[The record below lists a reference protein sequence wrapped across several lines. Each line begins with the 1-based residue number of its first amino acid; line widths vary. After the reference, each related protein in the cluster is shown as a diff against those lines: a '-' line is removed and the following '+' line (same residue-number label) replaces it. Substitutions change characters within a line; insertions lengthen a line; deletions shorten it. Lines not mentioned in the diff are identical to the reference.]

1 MLRDK
6 IGPGPDAPL
15 YAEVRGR
22 IVDSLRRS
30 EWGHGGRIPTEPQ
43 LAKRY
48 GVSIGTVRKAVDA
61 LVADR
66 ILLRRAGRGT
76 FVASHMDESA
86 FAQFLQMVDTNGQRV
101 IPGAILRS
109 FASQRAPAEAAARL
123 RLRPGTSVFAIENL
137 RVWQDRPVMLDR
149 IWVPRPLLDGLR
161 REEFAAR
168 PGSIYGFYQERGLTV
183 TRIQEEICAS
193 AAEPDVADALG
204 IAKGFAV
211 MLVRRTAFSFGPE
224 PIEFRHRFVPASTIR
239 YRNDLGL
246 RLDNRGKAV

>member
-1 MLRDK
+1 MLGQE

-86 FAQFLQMVDTNGQRV
+86 FAQFLQMVDADGRRV
-101 IPGAILRS
+101 VPRSELHS
-109 FASQRAPAEAAARL
+109 FATQRAPAEAAARL
-123 RLRPGTSVFAIENL
+123 RLRPGSGVLFIENL
-137 RVWQDRPVMLDR
+137 RIWQDRPVMFDR
-149 IWVPRPLLDGLR
+149 IWVPRTLLAGLR
-161 REEFAAR
+161 QEEFAAR

-183 TRIQEEICAS
+183 TRIEEEICAT
-193 AAEPDVADALG
+193 AAAANVAAALGVADG
-204 IAKGFAV
+204 SAV
-211 MLVRRTAFSFGPE
+211 MLVRRTAYSFGAD
-224 PIEFRHRFVPASTIR
+224 PIEFRHRFVPHGTIR
-239 YRNDLGL
+239 YCNNVGL
-246 RLDNRGKAV
+246 PLDSGKTA